1 MAKPVQINFV
11 FANYEKRLVVQTTTA
26 ATGADVKTL
35 LLQNWP
41 ETVPRCEDRSRIR
54 LICMGSGFLTD
65 DAPLGKQ
72 TVMQAGPMSR
82 QRFTHTHPT
91 RSSFLARSPVP
102 HIRPPDAHQRV
113 DPSAPQCPATVA
125 ENRRPAATRPLR
137 RQRQHAADA
146 CTSTATDAD
155 ADADADAAVRA
166 NLASGAGAGGGDWA
180 GARLRA
186 RGARA
191 PPHRRGHQPRY
202 RRRREGL
209 HGAHAVV
216 GHRAVV
222 RPGLHHFLDRHV
234 MGDERRVA
242 PPPTPTTLH
251 GSRL

>member
-1 MAKPVQINFV
+1 
-11 FANYEKRLVVQTTTA
+11 
-26 ATGADVKTL
+26 
-35 LLQNWP
+35 
-41 ETVPRCEDRSRIR
+41 
-54 LICMGSGFLTD
+54 
-65 DAPLGKQ
+65 
-72 TVMQAGPMSR
+72 VMQAGPMSR

-102 HIRPPDAHQRV
+102 HIRPPNAHQRV

-155 ADADADAAVRA
+155 ADADAAVRA

-191 PPHRRGHQPRY
+191 PPHRRGRQPRY

-222 RPGLHHFLDRHV
+222 RPGLHHFLDCHGRRATRGAPTYPDNVTWFSSIECSGDPQPMVPGTARSRFSIHV
-234 MGDERRVA
+234 YGSFL
-242 PPPTPTTLH
+242 TH
-251 GSRL
+251 SRLTFCFCVRALCLQRKFRFSSSLLVRHCLIRLIVSYKVKF